1 MQRFSRTFYR
11 LICSRQ
17 GVIPSPQ
24 ASSPGMAF
32 AVPQTTEGEGD
43 EQETYADVLRLVL
56 TKLETFLV

>member
-1 MQRFSRTFYR
+1 
-11 LICSRQ
+11 
-17 GVIPSPQ
+17 
-24 ASSPGMAF
+24 MAF